1 MDERESEGLL
11 YVQGNRDL
19 REKRQEGTQEGN
31 TTFSL
36 KLSQRGEG
44 LVYKKTKLNVF
55 RMRFQQT
62 ALVQRSYRTSGKQRR
77 QPLELRLITAE
88 AQGTDYGPGETA
100 VHCSPRGWLATWARG
115 PPPRARGLHI
125 CFPESTKSHKVM

>member
-19 REKRQEGTQEGN
+19 REKRQEETQEGN

-44 LVYKKTKLNVF
+44 PVYKKTKLNVF
-55 RMRFQQT
+55 RTRFQQK
-62 ALVQRSYRTSGKQRR
+62 ALMQRSYRTSGKQMCR
-77 QPLELRLITAE
+77 PLALGGGPL
-88 AQGTDYGPGETA
+88 AQVASHP
-100 VHCSPRGWLATWARG
+100 L
-115 PPPRARGLHI
+115 GLQ
-125 CFPESTKSHKVM
+125 